1 MASILIAYNNDTFVK
16 LHDFME
22 SCGDMI
28 LQYCYDNHIKYTPLT
43 PPHLVENNIMTHME
57 NHHLCFIAGH
67 GDDDGIYNEADED
80 VISMRTTNYNFQ
92 GKALYCVSCSCA
104 TNLCPNLMQIGLK
117 LFVGYNDTFEVRGDY
132 LPFVQS
138 ALSGLKCLLNGDD
151 AKTAKEEMNKIFDEQ
166 IDILNQENPW
176 AAISLLHDKEALVFQ
191 GDENYRLNY

>member
-1 MASILIAYNNDTFVK
+1 MASVLIAYNNDTCVE

-22 SCGDMI
+22 SCGDSVM
-28 LQYCYDNHIKYTPLT
+28 QYCYDKHIDYTPLT
-43 PPHLVENNIMTHME
+43 PPHLTEDEVMSHME
-57 NHHLCFIAGH
+57 NHHICFIAGH

-80 VISMRTTNYNFQ
+80 VISTRTTNYNFQ
-92 GKALYCVSCSCA
+92 NKALYCISCCSA
-104 TNLCPNLMQIGLK
+104 INPCPALMQIGLK
-117 LFVGYNDTFEVRGDY
+117 LYVGYNAPFEVRGDY
-132 LPFVQS
+132 SPFLES
-138 ALSGLKCLLNGDD
+138 ALSGLRCLLDGDN